1 MLARCLLP
9 AVVAVLVAA
18 CGGAATGGI
27 VAPRSQRLAR
37 WLAFAHLRR
46 PLDLVADDDGRR
58 IVATASGRLW
68 AFGPIGAVQP
78 FAQGARGYLSPGG
91 EEPYIALS
99 PGGCYGTGFVYALR
113 LVSGR
118 GVVAVS
124 PQGRVRRFADLGAP
138 GLIDGLAFDTTG
150 EFGHRLL
157 VTINAGT
164 RTTVDAIG
172 CAGVVHAITRSA
184 PRVEGGIAVAPAT
197 FGRFAGDLIAP
208 GETSG
213 RIFAITP
220 RGGARLVADS
230 GLPHGQDIGVESEA
244 FIPPR
249 RGLDALLADRLTPGN
264 SHPGNDVVLRI
275 PATALRAAG
284 ASRGDLL
291 VATEGGA
298 LTDAIS
304 CTATGCRVRL
314 VAVGPAIAH
323 AEGHIALAKTG

>member
-1 MLARCLLP
+1 MRRRLAVGRHLLAHCPLP

-68 AFGPIGAVQP
+68 ALGPIGAVQA
-78 FAQGARGYLSPGG
+78 FAPGRARIPQPRRRGAIHRPLAGRL
-91 EEPYIALS
+91 
-99 PGGCYGTGFVYALR
+99 LR
-113 LVSGR
+113 N
-118 GVVAVS
+118 
-124 PQGRVRRFADLGAP
+124 RVRLRAAARFRTRSRRSLAARARTAIRRLGEP

-172 CAGVVHAITRSA
+172 CAGIVHAITRSA

-220 RGGARLVADS
+220 R
-230 GLPHGQDIGVESEA
+230 
-244 FIPPR
+244 
-249 RGLDALLADRLTPGN
+249 
-264 SHPGNDVVLRI
+264 
-275 PATALRAAG
+275 AAP
-284 ASRGDLL
+284 
-291 VATEGGA
+291 V
-298 LTDAIS
+298 
-304 CTATGCRVRL
+304 
-314 VAVGPAIAH
+314 
-323 AEGHIALAKTG
+323 